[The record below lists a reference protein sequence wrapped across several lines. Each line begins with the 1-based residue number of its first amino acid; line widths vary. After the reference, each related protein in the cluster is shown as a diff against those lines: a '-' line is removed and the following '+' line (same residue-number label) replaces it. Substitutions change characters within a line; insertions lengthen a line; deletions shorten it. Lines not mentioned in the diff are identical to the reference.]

1 MEECQPDASR
11 VRIAKRGDALCCG
24 LELCDAAPGMLQHDL
39 PVRVQAQASIHPIE
53 QLRPCLLFEPGQ
65 RARQR
70 RLRDSEFGRCVG
82 DVLGLGQHDE
92 PLQFFEVHPLTIAK
106 QLGWHCLATDVV
118 GDGVTE
124 SAAAS
129 SVLERLPVSRWHW
142 RLVVLVGLGTF
153 FDLYEVFLGGV
164 LAPVL
169 AKEFGLG
176 STGKAMV
183 IAAGFA
189 GMFVGANV
197 LSIAADRLGRRR
209 VFILNL
215 LLYSL
220 FSLAAA
226 FSPNVETFLVLR
238 FLAGMGLGA
247 ELVLVDTYLAE
258 FMPGRVRGRMTAW
271 AYTIGFLGVPLAA
284 LLGGRLVARQ
294 ELLGIEGWRWLL
306 VFGALGAVLV
316 LVLRTQLPESPRWL
330 ESRGRDA
337 EARAVVNSIVSKV
350 APGTELPREAIQT
363 GESGDDARSVGQVL
377 RIAFR
382 DYRSRSVMLVIFQI
396 LQTVAYY
403 GFATLAPLVLVSKG
417 FTVTESLGYA
427 ALTFA
432 GYPLGSLLS
441 VPLVERF
448 ERKYLI
454 IASALG
460 IAVFGILFAAA
471 EQVAVIVAAGFL
483 LTAVSNVFS
492 NAFHIYQ
499 AEIFPTAIRSTA
511 GGIAYSL
518 SRATSTVLP
527 FVAVPALAALG
538 PVAVFSGSAVLI
550 VLLCV
555 DVALLGP
562 RSTGLRLEQVQRLS

>member
-1 MEECQPDASR
+1 M
-11 VRIAKRGDALCCG
+11 
-24 LELCDAAPGMLQHDL
+24 
-39 PVRVQAQASIHPIE
+39 
-53 QLRPCLLFEPGQ
+53 
-65 RARQR
+65 
-70 RLRDSEFGRCVG
+70 
-82 DVLGLGQHDE
+82 
-92 PLQFFEVHPLTIAK
+92 
-106 QLGWHCLATDVV
+106 W

-124 SAAAS
+124 EKPAAAS

-142 RLVVLVGLGTF
+142 RLVVLVGLGSF

-169 AKEFGLG
+169 AKEFALG

-183 IAAGFA
+183 LAAGFA

-215 LLYSL
+215 LIYSL

-226 FSPNVETFLVLR
+226 FSPNIETFLVLR
-238 FLAGMGLGA
+238 FLAGIGLGA

-258 FMPGRVRGRMTAW
+258 FMPSRVRGRMIAW

-294 ELLGIEGWRWLL
+294 ELFGIDGWRWLL
-306 VFGALGAVLV
+306 VFGGLGAVFV
-316 LVLRTQLPESPRWL
+316 LVIRTQLPESPRWL

-337 EARAVVNSIVSKV
+337 EARAVVASVVGTV
-350 APGTELPREAIQT
+350 APGPAIPSDAAKSST
-363 GESGDDARSVGQVL
+363 GTVDSADDAPSVGEVL

-382 DYRSRSVMLVIFQI
+382 DYRSRSVMLVIFQV

-432 GYPLGSLLS
+432 GYPLGSLAS
-441 VPLVERF
+441 VPLVERV

-460 IAVFGILFAAA
+460 IAVCGIVFAAA
-471 EQVAVIVAAGFL
+471 AQVAVIVTAGFL

-492 NAFHIYQ
+492 NTFHIYQ

-511 GGIAYSL
+511 SGIAYSL

-527 FVAVPALAALG
+527 FIAVPALAALG
-538 PVAVFSGSAVLI
+538 PVTVFSGAAVLI
-550 VLLCV
+550 VLLCLNV
-555 DVALLGP
+555 GLLGP
-562 RSTGLRLEQVQRLS
+562 RSTGLELEQVQRIS

>member
-1 MEECQPDASR
+1 M
-11 VRIAKRGDALCCG
+11 
-24 LELCDAAPGMLQHDL
+24 
-39 PVRVQAQASIHPIE
+39 
-53 QLRPCLLFEPGQ
+53 
-65 RARQR
+65 
-70 RLRDSEFGRCVG
+70 
-82 DVLGLGQHDE
+82 
-92 PLQFFEVHPLTIAK
+92 
-106 QLGWHCLATDVV
+106 
-118 GDGVTE
+118 TE

-129 SVLERLPVSRWHW
+129 SVLERLPVNRWHW

-169 AKEFGLG
+169 GKEFGLG
-176 STGKAMV
+176 STGKALV

-197 LSIAADRLGRRR
+197 LSITADRLGRRR

-215 LLYSL
+215 LLYSF

-226 FSPNVETFLVLR
+226 FSPNIETFLVLR

-258 FMPGRVRGRMTAW
+258 FMPSRVRGRMTAW

-294 ELLGIEGWRWLL
+294 ELFGIEGWRWLL

-316 LVLRTQLPESPRWL
+316 LALRTQLPESPRWL
-330 ESRGRDA
+330 ESRGREA
-337 EARAVVNSIVSKV
+337 EARAVVEVIVGKV
-350 APGTELPREAIQT
+350 APETVVPAGA
-363 GESGDDARSVGQVL
+363 SASDDDAPSVGEVL

-382 DYRSRSVMLVIFQI
+382 DYRSRSVMLVIFQV

-403 GFATLAPLVLVSKG
+403 GFAVLAPLVLVGKG

-427 ALTFA
+427 ALSFA
-432 GYPLGSLLS
+432 GYPLGSLVS

-471 EQVAVIVAAGFL
+471 EQVAVIVVSGFL
-483 LTAVSNVFS
+483 LTAISNVFS

-499 AEIFPTAIRSTA
+499 AEIFPTAIRTTA
-511 GGIAYSL
+511 SGIAYSL
-518 SRATSTVLP
+518 SRATSTVMP
-527 FVAVPALAALG
+527 FIAVPALAALG

-550 VLLCV
+550 VLLCL

-562 RSTGLRLEQVQRLS
+562 RSTGLKLEQVQRIA

>member
-1 MEECQPDASR
+1 M
-11 VRIAKRGDALCCG
+11 AKTN
-24 LELCDAAPGMLQHDL
+24 
-39 PVRVQAQASIHPIE
+39 V
-53 QLRPCLLFEPGQ
+53 
-65 RARQR
+65 
-70 RLRDSEFGRCVG
+70 
-82 DVLGLGQHDE
+82 
-92 PLQFFEVHPLTIAK
+92 
-106 QLGWHCLATDVV
+106 
-118 GDGVTE
+118 
-124 SAAAS
+124 S
-129 SVLERLPVSRWHW
+129 SVLDGLPVSRWHW
-142 RLVVLVGLGTF
+142 RLVVLVGLGSF

-176 STGKAMV
+176 STGKALV

-215 LLYSL
+215 LVYSV

-238 FLAGMGLGA
+238 FLAGIGLGA

-258 FMPGRVRGRMTAW
+258 FMPSRVRGRMTAW

-294 ELLGIEGWRWLL
+294 QLLGIDGWRWLL
-306 VFGALGAVLV
+306 LFGGLGAVFV
-316 LVLRTQLPESPRWL
+316 LAIRTKLPESPRWL
-330 ESRGRDA
+330 ESRGRVA
-337 EARAVVNSIVSKV
+337 EARAIVASVV
-350 APGTELPREAIQT
+350 GTTTQGAGDLAEPHQQVPD
-363 GESGDDARSVGQVL
+363 SDDSDDDAHSVREVL

-382 DYRSRSVMLVIFQI
+382 DYRSRSIMLVIFQV

-403 GFATLAPLVLVSKG
+403 GFGTLAPLVLVSKG

-427 ALTFA
+427 ALSFA
-432 GYPLGSLLS
+432 GYPLGSLIS

-454 IASALG
+454 IASSLG
-460 IAVFGILFAAA
+460 IGVCGIVFAAA
-471 EQVAVIVAAGFL
+471 DDVVVIVVAGFL

-492 NAFHIYQ
+492 NAFHVYQ

-511 GGIAYSL
+511 SGIAYSL
-518 SRATSTVLP
+518 SRATSTVMP
-527 FVAVPALAALG
+527 FVAVPALATLG
-538 PVAVFSGSAVLI
+538 PVVVFSGSAVLI
-550 VLLCV
+550 VLLCLN
-555 DVALLGP
+555 VALLGP
-562 RSTGLRLEQVQRLS
+562 LTTGLELERVQ

>member
-1 MEECQPDASR
+1 VADPHTTTATS
-11 VRIAKRGDALCCG
+11 I
-24 LELCDAAPGMLQHDL
+24 LEQ
-39 PVRVQAQASIHPIE
+39 
-53 QLRPCLLFEPGQ
+53 
-65 RARQR
+65 
-70 RLRDSEFGRCVG
+70 
-82 DVLGLGQHDE
+82 
-92 PLQFFEVHPLTIAK
+92 
-106 QLGWHCLATDVV
+106 
-118 GDGVTE
+118 
-124 SAAAS
+124 
-129 SVLERLPVSRWHW
+129 LPVSRWHW
-142 RLVVLVGLGTF
+142 RLVVLAGLGTF

-169 AKEFGLG
+169 AVEFGLG
-176 STGKAMV
+176 TTGKALV

-197 LSIAADRLGRRR
+197 LSMAADRIGRRR
-209 VFILNL
+209 IFILNL
-215 LLYSL
+215 LIYSL

-226 FSPNVETFLVLR
+226 FSPNIETFLVLR
-238 FLAGMGLGA
+238 FIAGIGLGA

-258 FMPGRVRGRMTAW
+258 FVPGRVRGRMIAW

-284 LLGGRLVARQ
+284 LLGGRLVAHEQ
-294 ELLGIEGWRWLL
+294 LLGIDGWRWLL
-306 VFGALGAVLV
+306 VFGGLGAVFV
-316 LVLRTQLPESPRWL
+316 LAVRTMLPESPRWL
-330 ESRGRDA
+330 ESRGRMA
-337 EARAVVNSIVSKV
+337 EAREVVMSVVQKVTPGAAVPDSLGTASEEVGARGD
-350 APGTELPREAIQT
+350 APTVVEA
-363 GESGDDARSVGQVL
+363 L

-382 DYRSRSVMLVIFQI
+382 DYRSRSVMLLIFQI

-403 GFATLAPLVLVSKG
+403 GFGTLAPLVLVAKG
-417 FTVTESLGYA
+417 FDVTQSLGYA

-460 IAVFGILFAAA
+460 IAVSGIVFAAA
-471 EQVAVIVAAGFL
+471 TNVALIVVAGFV
-483 LTAVSNVFS
+483 LTAISNIFS

-511 GGIAYSL
+511 SGVAYSL

-527 FVAVPALAALG
+527 FIAVPALAALG

-550 VLLCV
+550 VLLCL
-555 DVALLGP
+555 DVWLLGP
-562 RSTGLRLEQVQRLS
+562 LSTGLELEQVGARH

>member
-1 MEECQPDASR
+1 MAGNVP
-11 VRIAKRGDALCCG
+11 
-24 LELCDAAPGMLQHDL
+24 M
-39 PVRVQAQASIHPIE
+39 
-53 QLRPCLLFEPGQ
+53 
-65 RARQR
+65 
-70 RLRDSEFGRCVG
+70 
-82 DVLGLGQHDE
+82 
-92 PLQFFEVHPLTIAK
+92 
-106 QLGWHCLATDVV
+106 
-118 GDGVTE
+118 
-124 SAAAS
+124 AAS
-129 SVLERLPVSRWHW
+129 SVLEGLPVTRWHW
-142 RLVVLVGLGTF
+142 RLVVFVGLGSF

-169 AKEFGLG
+169 ATEFRLG
-176 STGKAMV
+176 TIGKAMV

-197 LSIAADRLGRRR
+197 LSVVADRLGRRR

-215 LLYSL
+215 LVYSL

-238 FLAGMGLGA
+238 FLAGIGLGA

-258 FMPGRVRGRMTAW
+258 FLPARVRGRMIAW

-284 LLGGRLVARQ
+284 LLGGKLVARQ
-294 ELLGIEGWRWLL
+294 QLLGIDGWRWLL
-306 VFGALGAVLV
+306 VLGGLGAVFV
-316 LVLRTQLPESPRWL
+316 LAVRTMLPESPRWL

-337 EARAVVNSIVSKV
+337 DARAVVAAVVKKA
-350 APGTELPREAIQT
+350 APGMRLPEMLPDRARP
-363 GESGDDARSVGQVL
+363 SDDDARSVSEVL
-377 RIAFR
+377 RIALR
-382 DYRSRSVMLVIFQI
+382 DYRKRTVMLVIFQI

-403 GFATLAPLVLVSKG
+403 GFGTLAPLVLVSKG
-417 FTVTESLGYA
+417 FEVTQSLGYA

-432 GYPLGSLLS
+432 GYPLGSLVS

-448 ERKYLI
+448 ERKHLI

-460 IAVFGILFAAA
+460 MAVCGIVFAAA
-471 EQVAVIVAAGFL
+471 TSVPVIVVAGFL

-511 GGIAYSL
+511 SGICYSL

-538 PVAVFSGSAVLI
+538 PVAVFSGSAVLV
-550 VLLCV
+550 VLLCL

-562 RSTGLRLEQVQRLS
+562 RSTGLKLEEVQQIS